1 MRSHIS
7 SSPTRSNLFWLMPQP
22 WHQLQTRRDC
32 PGKTQKLRAKT
43 RPIEGE
49 KKDSD
54 TRWSLVEST
63 WTLNIPKPGFS
74 MFLLTI
80 SASNWQCFCVACLCF
95 SWVLKCQR
103 SEQELNH
110 VQPLTKYQQIHISSA
125 KFQGLFRRSTG
136 SFKLSSLWFPCLGG
150 EDPRCFHFQDWV
162 FVPVTWRTW
171 QGLTGRWKKKCINLI
186 DLIDD
191 SCWFH
196 QTKG

>member
-22 WHQLQTRRDC
+22 WHQLQTRRDY

-43 RPIEGE
+43 RPISEGE

-95 SWVLKCQR
+95 SWVLKCQS

-125 KFQGLFRRSTG
+125 KLQGLFRRRTG
-136 SFKLSSLWFPCLGG
+136 SFKLGSLGSLALAAKTRAASTFKIGYLFQWPETGG
-150 EDPRCFHFQDWV
+150 RA
-162 FVPVTWRTW
+162 W
-171 QGLTGRWKKKCINLI
+171 QGAEKKL
-186 DLIDD
+186 
-191 SCWFH
+191 H
-196 QTKG
+196 QFDRFW